1 LTKTAFIFPGQG
13 SQAVGMGQDL
23 YQAFDSVRQRYQQAD
38 AMMGFQMA
46 RLCFE
51 GPEEQLNQ
59 TRYTQPALYV
69 HSVILYELL
78 LERGIRPDAVAGHSL
93 GEYSALTAAGAL
105 TFEEGCELVK
115 LRGESMQDAGNF
127 QKGTMA
133 AIIGLD
139 ENLLQEI
146 CRLVSVRH
154 VVTTA
159 NFNSPGQVVISGS
172 VEGVHQAMQE
182 AVAAGAKRAIEL
194 KVSGAFHSPLMEP
207 ALQRLAQKLQ
217 VVTFASPS
225 IPLYANVSADP
236 TIDPE
241 MLRSLLAKQLLSPV
255 LWSKSINNMIRDGFT
270 KFIEVGSGSVLSGLV
285 RKINRELDIV
295 TVNNLASLEQVR

>member
-1 LTKTAFIFPGQG
+1 
-13 SQAVGMGQDL
+13 MGQDL

>member
-1 LTKTAFIFPGQG
+1 LSKTAFIFPGQG

-23 YQAFDSVRQRYQQAD
+23 YQAFESVRQRYQQAD
-38 AMMGFQMA
+38 AIMGFQLA

-69 HSVILYELL
+69 HSIILYELL
-78 LERGIRPDAVAGHSL
+78 SERGIRPDAVAGHSL

-139 ENLLQEI
+139 ENHLQEI

-217 VVTFASPS
+217 AVTFASPS

-255 LWSKSINNMIRDGFT
+255 LWSKSINNMIKDGVT

-295 TVNNLASLEQVR
+295 TVNNLASLEQVL